1 MIHLDKSLRGYI
13 TYIFC
18 CSSFP
23 LFFTSKLFLMLSVF
37 PAALCLLNSQPV
49 QIVQSFFWEEYM
61 KGIKTGEW
69 GLTGPCP
76 WAKRKSSPSFV
87 WNPWRNKG
95 PIRIGQSTG
104 EILKEHLNDC
114 ELFTKD
120 TLSPTFWIPEETVL
134 QGNNLGYKERR
145 QNLTTIKAL
154 IPPHIK
160 VRIIDPSLA
169 L

>member
-1 MIHLDKSLRGYI
+1 MYVNPSPHEYRTVRTMLTVTPIDPLHKSDGLNGVKGAVEEDKNRRWGL
-13 TYIFC
+13 T
-18 CSSFP
+18 
-23 LFFTSKLFLMLSVF
+23 
-37 PAALCLLNSQPV
+37 
-49 QIVQSFFWEEYM
+49 
-61 KGIKTGEW
+61 

-87 WNPWRNKG
+87 WNPWWNKG
-95 PIRIGQSTG
+95 PIRIGQSIG
-104 EILKEHLNDC
+104 KILEEHLKDRGF
-114 ELFTKD
+114 LTKNN
-120 TLSPTFWIPEETVL
+120 LSTTFWIPKGRVL

-145 QNLTTIKAL
+145 QNLTTIKAP